1 MSTSTGAPRRGA
13 APTGRGGFPAGRGR
27 GGAPAGSSSSTKGKE
42 RAPAPTGR
50 RFLIFC
56 DGTGEVAPEKSSG
69 SESNLA
75 KLALSM
81 AERGSEGQEQ
91 ICFYQQGLGT
101 VPFTHPIQKIN
112 EMAMGKGIVDHIK
125 IIYNYIAPVSSQ
137 TGPSSRT
144 APSTDDDHPRI
155 QEGDT
160 LCFFGF
166 SRGAA
171 TARFAADFIATAG
184 FPAGGQTK
192 LANVDVFF
200 QAWMDASDSSR
211 YRVPQSVRLIM
222 PKVECVGVFDTVEA
236 IGPPRSTQQRARSG
250 VPPTI
255 PKLSTKAKLLHGDI
269 QYGFQALALH
279 EMRQAFLPEVWGPP
293 RALGQVIKQTW
304 FLGKH
309 SDVGGGP
316 SSDRPDSGLASTAF
330 RWMIAQLNSIGIII
344 AATGGLGENLAIPEE
359 EAGQGQ
365 VRTQGTL
372 SGGIQGGQ
380 ARRTPGRYSVGMEK
394 VHESVRLQGLA
405 NLSQLP
411 ETPSLADLI
420 GQLRQQGESYVWVNG
435 NIVMKEDTDI
445 APPEGSTTAQATNA
459 PLHPLP
465 STARP
470 GGGVVPQR
478 PQGRGGGV
486 RGGVRGGARGGARGA
501 GPSGQTGA

>member
-27 GGAPAGSSSSTKGKE
+27 GGAPPGGASSTKGKE
-42 RAPAPTGR
+42 RAPAPSGR

-56 DGTGEVAPEKSSG
+56 DGTGEVAPEKTSG

-91 ICFYQQGLGT
+91 ICFYQQGVGT
-101 VPFTHPIQKIN
+101 VAFTHPIQKIN
-112 EMAMGKGIVDHIK
+112 EMTLGQGLEDHIK
-125 IIYNYIAPVSSQ
+125 IIYNYIAPLPSQ
-137 TGPSSRT
+137 A
-144 APSTDDDHPRI
+144 APSPDDHPRI
-155 QEGDT
+155 QQGDT

-184 FPAGGQTK
+184 FPAGGQSRM
-192 LANVDVFF
+192 ANFDIFF
-200 QAWMDASDSSR
+200 QDWKNASDNSR

-236 IGPPRSTQQRARSG
+236 LGLPRSTQQRVRSG

-255 PKLSTKAKLLHGDI
+255 PDLSTKAKLLHGSI

-316 SSDRPDSGLASTAF
+316 SSAGPNSGLAGTAF
-330 RWMIAQLNSIGIII
+330 RWMIAQLNSIGITV

-365 VRTQGTL
+365 VRTQGTF

-380 ARRTPGRYSVGMEK
+380 APRTPGRYSIGMEK
-394 VHESVRLQGLA
+394 VHESVRLQGLT
-405 NLSQLP
+405 NVSQLP
-411 ETPSLADLI
+411 DRPALAELI
-420 GQLRQQGESYVWVNG
+420 GELRQEGGRFIWVNG
-435 NIVMKEDTDI
+435 NIRMEEDTDI

-486 RGGVRGGARGGARGA
+486 RGGVRGGTRGGARGGARGA
-501 GPSGQTGA
+501 GPSGQTGT